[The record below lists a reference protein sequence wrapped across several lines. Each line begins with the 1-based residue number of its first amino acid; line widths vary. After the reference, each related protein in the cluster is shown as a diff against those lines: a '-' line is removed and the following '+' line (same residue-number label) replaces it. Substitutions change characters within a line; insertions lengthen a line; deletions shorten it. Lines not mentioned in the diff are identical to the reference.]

1 MHYDCFSLMKMKSN
15 NYELYLIGW
24 VRDQKGRILH
34 RPRKTVCNAIT
45 SFTGGVNTK
54 PTMASHPPVHT

>member
-1 MHYDCFSLMKMKSN
+1 MKMKSN

>member
-1 MHYDCFSLMKMKSN
+1 MTDQ
-15 NYELYLIGW
+15 YLIGW

-45 SFTGGVNTK
+45 SFTGGGK
-54 PTMASHPPVHT
+54 YQAHDGLAPTCPHVVYRFG